1 LSFKFQN
8 FENGEASKKENF
20 LMFTLLVLILPNIKK
35 VEISTRRVVNWHKFQ
50 ILLHVAV
57 KFRDLLEFVFV
68 PWWQISTRRVVNW
81 HKFQVKNFIV
91 AKKSTRDLLEFVQF

>member
-1 LSFKFQN
+1 
-8 FENGEASKKENF
+8 
-20 LMFTLLVLILPNIKK
+20 MFTLLVLILPNIKK

-81 HKFQVKNFIV
+81 HKFG
-91 AKKSTRDLLEFVQF
+91 KKTSCCKKIDQGFAGVCAVQF